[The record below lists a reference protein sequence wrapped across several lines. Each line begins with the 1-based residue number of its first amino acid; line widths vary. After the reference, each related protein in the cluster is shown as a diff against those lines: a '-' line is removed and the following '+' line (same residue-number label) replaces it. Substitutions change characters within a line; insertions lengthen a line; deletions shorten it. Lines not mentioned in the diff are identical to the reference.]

1 MTKTI
6 CDICGKEIPIT
17 TTSKDPIYDLKFC
30 ISSYG
35 KMWDICK
42 WELKNACYTTSIK
55 HYYSL
60 PTSIVKTFN
69 NCPYCGKKIKVVE

>member
-6 CDICGKEIPIT
+6 CDICGKEIPTT

-35 KMWDICK
+35 KM
-42 WELKNACYTTSIK
+42 
-55 HYYSL
+55 
-60 PTSIVKTFN
+60 
-69 NCPYCGKKIKVVE
+69 